1 MYGLPETHKKN
12 VPLLPT
18 LSVAGLAQHELAKF
32 VSAALQQ
39 VLDLYS
45 SNCTKDAFSFAQKVQ
60 QLEFN
65 PDNSFF
71 CPYDISVFSQM
82 YHWMKLTKSVLTL
95 STMVNCRP
103 LNFQK
108 KFSLN

>member
-12 VPLLPT
+12 VPLRPT
-18 LSVAGLAQHELAKF
+18 LSMAGLAQHELAKF
-32 VSAALQQ
+32 VSATLQQ

-71 CPYDISVFSQM
+71 CSYNISVFSQM
-82 YHWMKLTKSVLTL
+82 YH
-95 STMVNCRP
+95 
-103 LNFQK
+103 
-108 KFSLN
+108 